1 MRNERGQALVE
12 FVLILP
18 ILLLILI
25 SMIDFGSLLYQK
37 YQLEQKL
44 DYISDLYLGDQQAD
58 IETEKRESHIT
69 VQIEEQKPL
78 VKITVRKNANLSSPI
93 LRKILG
99 NPYQIETSR
108 KLLKDMEPE
117 AEPVVTPTPSPT
129 NTPVETGGIDT
140 NVE

>member
-12 FVLILP
+12 FILILP

-99 NPYQIETSR
+99 NPYKIETSR
-108 KLLKDMEPE
+108 KLFQETE
-117 AEPVVTPTPSPT
+117 IEPVETPTPSPT
-129 NTPVETGGIDT
+129 NTPDETGGIDT